1 MTPKFLRPFLTACAL
16 AAGALATTAAAAD
29 DTTER
34 TAPFTAAERE
44 TVYTASIEK
53 RAGDI
58 LKVLALADATKVTR
72 VHDAIIAQ
80 YRSLRA
86 RDEAIDGMLQALS
99 KNSPGIESNRP
110 AILHVVSQQ
119 LHQQFLTRLA
129 ADLTPEQLEKVKDKM
144 TYNKVKVTY
153 DAYCEIVPNLTDAE
167 KAKILETL
175 QAAREEAMDGGSADE
190 KTAIFQKHKDQIN
203 ALLNANGHDV
213 AKATKEWEA
222 KHPAAPEAANAG
234 NPPKPG
240 SN

>member
-1 MTPKFLRPFLTACAL
+1 MTANPLLPFLAASAL
-16 AAGALATTAAAAD
+16 AANAAAAAD
-29 DTTER
+29 ATER

-44 TVYTASIEK
+44 AVYTSSIEK

-58 LKVLALADATKVTR
+58 LKLLTLTDPAKLPR

-99 KNSPGIESNRP
+99 KNAPGIETNRQ
-110 AILHVVSQQ
+110 AIVRVVSQQ
-119 LHQQFLTRLA
+119 LHPQFLARLA
-129 ADLTPEQLEKVKDKM
+129 TDLTPEQVETVKDQM

-175 QAAREEAMDGGSADE
+175 KAAREEAMDGGSADE
-190 KTAIFQKHKDQIN
+190 KTAIFQKYKDQIT
-203 ALLNANGHDV
+203 AVLNANGHDV

-222 KHPAAPEAANAG
+222 KHPVTAQDAASGG
-234 NPPKPG
+234 NPPKPR